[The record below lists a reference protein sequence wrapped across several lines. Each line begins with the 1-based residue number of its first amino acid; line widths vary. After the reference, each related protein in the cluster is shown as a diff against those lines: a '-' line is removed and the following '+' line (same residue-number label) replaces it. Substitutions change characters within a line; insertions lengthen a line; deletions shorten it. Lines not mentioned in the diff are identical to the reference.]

1 MSALFNRQNS
11 TSTGEDV
18 VTKLAGAA
26 YADASQSL
34 DEAVSALIALHDK
47 VVDMVDGGA
56 MKGASDVVGMEAD
69 ANEVLAYASNYEALI
84 KRAANAIHEYQKY
97 NSVM

>member
-56 MKGASDVVGMEAD
+56 ASDVAGMEAD

-84 KRAANAIHEYQKY
+84 KRAANAIREYQKY